1 MEDVATAEIS
11 RSQLW
16 QWRVNKTSSPRA
28 AWSTCALL
36 FRLQGDELERLGGKQ
51 AGRLKDAAEL
61 LTDLVMSDDF
71 ADFLTLE
78 AYQQPRLTRAGLNN
92 DRN

>member
-16 QWRVNKTSSPRA
+16 QWRVNSAPLA
-28 AWSTCALL
+28 DEGVVDIALL
-36 FRLQGDELERLGGKQ
+36 HRLMAEELDRLGGRDT
-51 AGRLKDAAEL
+51 GRLGTAAEL
-61 LTDLVMSDDF
+61 LYGLVMRDEF

-78 AYQQPRLTRAGLNN
+78 AYTHL
-92 DRN
+92 D

>member
-16 QWRVNKTSSPRA
+16 QWRRNRSETVE
-28 AWSTCALL
+28 
-36 FRLQGDELERLGGKQ
+36 GDVVDTMLILKLEAEELAKLGGPGEGRLGT
-51 AGRLKDAAEL
+51 AAEL
-61 LTDLVMSDDF
+61 LYGLVMSDDF

-78 AYQQPRLTRAGLNN
+78 AYKRLA
-92 DRN
+92 